1 MDICSWDHNLEYFCF
16 TFLFSQHYFH
26 FLFFLRGFVSREGS
40 RISWI
45 LATVNSNVF
54 QPGETHCFSQNRNS
68 MKTIFLLNNFAL
80 IWIYGYFLYISLFGC
95 FVIWLWVSL
104 IDKNFQFCHCIFL
117 FIFSFYL
124 VVAPTILWRSTLCWC
139 AHFTQCQTKI
149 KLSSCP
155 AWNKK
160 VWKKEEK
167 HRTHMSSCRT
177 QSIMN
182 RKW

>member
-1 MDICSWDHNLEYFCF
+1 MDIGNSKLKCLPARGDSLLQSKQKFNNKHTF
-16 TFLFSQHYFH
+16 TFFKNY
-26 FLFFLRGFVSREGS
+26 
-40 RISWI
+40 
-45 LATVNSNVF
+45 
-54 QPGETHCFSQNRNS
+54 
-68 MKTIFLLNNFAL
+68 FAL
-80 IWIYGYFLYISLFGC
+80 LWIHGYFLYIWLFGC

-160 VWKKEEK
+160 VWKKGKK
-167 HRTHMSSCRT
+167 HRPHIYLSSCRT

>member
-1 MDICSWDHNLEYFCF
+1 MD
-16 TFLFSQHYFH
+16 
-26 FLFFLRGFVSREGS
+26 
-40 RISWI
+40 
-45 LATVNSNVF
+45 
-54 QPGETHCFSQNRNS
+54 
-68 MKTIFLLNNFAL
+68 
-80 IWIYGYFLYISLFGC
+80 IYGYFWYILLFGC

-167 HRTHMSSCRT
+167 YRPHIYEFLSYTIYHEQEMIIILNILGQQAKTKKFEKYEEKPKSRCST
-177 QSIMN
+177 QFIIKS
-182 RKW
+182 